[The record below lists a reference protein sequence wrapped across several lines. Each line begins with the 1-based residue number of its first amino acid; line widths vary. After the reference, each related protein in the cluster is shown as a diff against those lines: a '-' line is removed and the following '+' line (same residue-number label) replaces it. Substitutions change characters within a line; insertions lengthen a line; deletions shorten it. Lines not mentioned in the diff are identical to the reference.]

1 MDLLSP
7 LSFERVL
14 SIKNEVVQPRWDIDI
29 LVHVTEEGEYL
40 RFLMHMVNKTSV
52 DKKNM
57 GYLPRVFDAK
67 IFVVGN
73 ENVEFQNLKLDY
85 FSSSY
90 KEREGNFVNNVFY
103 GCLTSCNVIRC
114 LSKLMARRLT
124 IYIVNC
130 PVK

>member
-90 KEREGNFVNNVFY
+90 KEREPIYAVTENTAVKYVNRNDGSVEGF
-103 GCLTSCNVIRC
+103 TDR
-114 LSKLMARRLT
+114 
-124 IYIVNC
+124 
-130 PVK
+130 